1 MTAINVLLDS
11 SLWVDYFLNG
21 STESKSYI
29 ESGNYNLFTSS
40 ISLHEIKKRLLK
52 EKYTSNSINQSLD
65 FIKSKSIISDITEKI
80 CEQSAEDAVKLK
92 LNTADALIYRT
103 AQNQNA
109 LLVTLDYDFKGLKNT
124 RVI

>member
-1 MTAINVLLDS
+1 LTAINVLLDS